1 MLDWLD
7 WFVDVI
13 SGSPWT
19 YAVLFAVS
27 ALDAI
32 FPIVPSE
39 TAVIT
44 GGVVAASGDLQVGLV
59 VLAAAGGAFLGD
71 NVTYAI
77 GRFLGHGAAEKIARG
92 EKGKRSLDW
101 ARRTLDNHGG
111 LLIVVARFIPG
122 GRIAT
127 MLTAGLVDY
136 PWKRRFLP
144 ADALAAVLWA
154 LYSGLVGYLGGRTFE
169 EEPWKALLLAF
180 GIAFGIAVV
189 VEGVR
194 RLRHR
199 RG

>member
-1 MLDWLD
+1 MSRANAGARRS
-7 WFVDVI
+7 

-19 YAVLFAVS
+19 YGVLFAVA

-44 GGVVAASGDLQVGLV
+44 GGVVAASGDLQLAFV

-71 NVTYAI
+71 NTTYGI
-77 GRFLGHGAAEKIARG
+77 GRFLGRSAADKIARG
-92 EKGKRSLDW
+92 ERGKRSLDW
-101 ARRTLDNHGG
+101 ARRTLDEHGW

-136 PWKRRFLP
+136 PWKQRFVP
-144 ADALAAVLWA
+144 ADALAVMLWA
-154 LYSGLVGYLGGRTFE
+154 LYSGLVGYVGGRTFE

-180 GIAFGIAVV
+180 GIAFGIAVL
-189 VEGVR
+189 VEGGR
-194 RLRHR
+194 RLRHL

>member
-1 MLDWLD
+1 MLEWLD
-7 WFVDVI
+7 WFVEAI

-19 YAVLFAVS
+19 YGVLFAVA

-44 GGVVAASGDLQVGLV
+44 GGVVAAAGDLQIVFVILV
-59 VLAAAGGAFLGD
+59 AAAGAFAGD
-71 NVTYAI
+71 NATYAI
-77 GRFLGHGAAEKIARG
+77 GRFLGHGAAERIARG
-92 EKGKRSLDW
+92 ERGKRSLAW
-101 ARRTLDNHGG
+101 ARRTLGERG
-111 LLIVVARFIPG
+111 ALLIVVSRFIPG

-136 PWKRRFLP
+136 PWKQRFLP
-144 ADALAAVLWA
+144 ADAAAALLWA
-154 LYSGLVGYLGGRTFE
+154 VYSALVGYLGGKTFE
-169 EEPWKALLLAF
+169 EEPWKALVLAF
-180 GIAFGIAVV
+180 GIAFGVAIL

>member
-1 MLDWLD
+1 MLEWLD

-19 YAVLFAVS
+19 YGVLFAVA

-44 GGVVAASGDLQVGLV
+44 GGVVAASGDLQIAFV
-59 VLAAAGGAFLGD
+59 VLAAAGGAFFGD

-77 GRFLGHGAAEKIARG
+77 GKLLGRSWAEKLVRG
-92 EKGKRSLDW
+92 ERGKRSLDW
-101 ARRTLDNHGG
+101 ARRTLDQHGA

-136 PWKRRFLP
+136 PWKQRFVP
-144 ADALAAVLWA
+144 ADSAAALLWA
-154 LYSGLVGYLGGRTFE
+154 LYSGLVGYIGGRTFE

-180 GIAFGIAVV
+180 GIAFGIALA
-189 VEGVR
+189 VEGAR
-194 RLRHR
+194 RLRHAR
-199 RG
+199 R